1 MPMDELNPGVVM
13 TVVLAVASAIVL
25 LSNAAEKIA
34 GAWRK
39 LKAPD
44 MRQNERLT
52 ALENWKEHELKT
64 WQETVDRSLDNT
76 HKHLEKVDEANK
88 VTSIA
93 LIALL
98 DHGIAG
104 NNIDQMQNAK
114 AALAEHLTSK

>member
-1 MPMDELNPGVVM
+1 MNEIWAI
-13 TVVLAVASAIVL
+13 VLAVASAIVL
-25 LSNAAEKIA
+25 LSNAIEKVA

-39 LKAPD
+39 IKAPD
-44 MRQNERLT
+44 MQQNERLSV
-52 ALENWKEHELKT
+52 LENWKEKDFKT
-64 WQETVDRSLDNT
+64 WQESVDRRLDNDNR
-76 HKHLEKVDEANK
+76 HFQKVDEANK

-104 NNIDQMQNAK
+104 NNIDQMRSAK

>member
-1 MPMDELNPGVVM
+1 MEELTPSVVM
-13 TVVLAVASAIVL
+13 SVVLAVASAIVL
-25 LSNAAEKIA
+25 LSNAMEKIV

-39 LKAPD
+39 IKAPD
-44 MRQNERLT
+44 MKQNERLT
-52 ALENWKEHELKT
+52 ALENWKDHELKT
-64 WQETVDRSLDNT
+64 WQEGVDRRLDSDY
-76 HKHLEKVDEANK
+76 KHLQKVDEANK

-104 NNIDQMQNAK
+104 NNIDQMQSAK

>member
-1 MPMDELNPGVVM
+1 MDNITPSAVM
-13 TVVLAVASAIVL
+13 SLVLAVASAIVL
-25 LSNAAEKIA
+25 LSNAAEKVA

-39 LKAPD
+39 FKAPD
-44 MRQNERLT
+44 MKQNERLT
-52 ALENWKEHELKT
+52 ALENWKNVELKN
-64 WQETVDRSLDNT
+64 WQEGVDRRLDNDF
-76 HKHLEKVDEANK
+76 KHLQKVDEANK

-104 NNIDQMQNAK
+104 NNVEQMQSAK

>member
-1 MPMDELNPGVVM
+1 MPMENLTPSVVM
-13 TVVLAVASAIVL
+13 SAVLAIASAIVL
-25 LSNAAEKIA
+25 LSNAREKIV

-39 LKAPD
+39 IKAPD
-44 MRQNERLT
+44 MKQNERLT
-52 ALENWKEHELKT
+52 ALENWKDHDLKT
-64 WQETVDRSLDNT
+64 WQEGVDRRLDSDY
-76 HKHLEKVDEANK
+76 KHLQKVDEANK

-104 NNIDQMQNAK
+104 NNIDQMQSAK